1 MGESILLWNNDWL
14 KGKLLEDFPQDSVV
28 DKNVLENVV
37 SIITF
42 RETRA
47 YMDASNELV
56 KANEIKII

>member
-1 MGESILLWNNDWL
+1 MVS
-14 KGKLLEDFPQDSVV
+14 PQESVV

-42 RETRA
+42 RETCA

>member
-1 MGESILLWNNDWL
+1 MVSHQE
-14 KGKLLEDFPQDSVV
+14 SVV
-28 DKNVLENVV
+28 DKKVLENVV

-47 YMDASNELV
+47 YMEASNELV